1 MNSPNVTT
9 VPLPPAKGRSIGR
22 IRADQALGLR
32 PRGPDAAS
40 KLGKIQS
47 PQMGRIHRPLRLAPL
62 LPPEPDQRLLLIAHD
77 DPSVR
82 AAYKLHAIQD

>member
-22 IRADQALGLR
+22 IRPDQALGHR
-32 PRGPDAAS
+32 SRGPDATS

-47 PQMGRIHRPLRLAPL
+47 PQMGSFHRPLRPAP
-62 LPPEPDQRLLLIAHD
+62 
-77 DPSVR
+77 S
-82 AAYKLHAIQD
+82 AA